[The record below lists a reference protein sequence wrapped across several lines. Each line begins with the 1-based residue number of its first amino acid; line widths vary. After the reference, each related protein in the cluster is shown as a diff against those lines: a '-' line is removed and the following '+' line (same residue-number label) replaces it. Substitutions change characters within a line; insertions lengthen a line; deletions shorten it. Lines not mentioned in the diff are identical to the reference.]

1 MTIKYRNIIL
11 DKVRKSG
18 SITDTSLI
26 KSLTKDGFI
35 LPEDIINKIL
45 LEMEIMGLITVS
57 WFTKNTRRI
66 EIRSNKEEKD
76 NIDVENAKTLE
87 NEYEASFPDKKD
99 NR

>member
-11 DKVRKSG
+11 DKVRNSG

>member
-11 DKVRKSG
+11 DKVRNSG

-35 LPEDIINKIL
+35 LPEDIINKLL

-76 NIDVENAKTLE
+76 KIDVENAKTLE

>member
-11 DKVRKSG
+11 DKVRNSG

-35 LPEDIINKIL
+35 LPEDIINKLL

>member
-66 EIRSNKEEKD
+66 EIRSNQEGKD

-87 NEYEASFPDKKD
+87 NEYEASFPDKK
-99 NR
+99 R

>member
-11 DKVRKSG
+11 DKVRNSG

-66 EIRSNKEEKD
+66 EIRSNQEEKD

-87 NEYEASFPDKKD
+87 NEYEASFPDKK
-99 NR
+99 R

>member
-11 DKVRKSG
+11 DKVRNSG

-57 WFTKNTRRI
+57 WFAKNTRRI
-66 EIRSNKEEKD
+66 EIRSNQEEKD

-87 NEYEASFPDKKD
+87 NEYEASFPDKK
-99 NR
+99 R